1 MRTSRRFKAF
11 VVALAALCLSVG
23 LASAVSADAQTNPT
37 SQPSPELL
45 AQLKAQAQGE
55 VTVSTETSTKYFGFI
70 RVSAGGDLLPGTS
83 GSPEAKAQAFLAKY
97 GSLLGVGDAA
107 GSLVEAD
114 VETDEQDAT
123 HVTYAQSL
131 QGRSGLLRRDQGAC
145 RRGRQPHEPQRQRH
159 AGPQPE
165 RAPRLSPEQAG
176 QRAIAHVIADPPRD
190 ENGDPVEFLTAAE

>member
-1 MRTSRRFKAF
+1 MPCRRRRPDQPHQPA
-11 VVALAALCLSVG
+11 VARAAR
-23 LASAVSADAQTNPT
+23 AAQG
-37 SQPSPELL
+37 
-45 AQLKAQAQGE
+45 AGAGE

-123 HVTYAQSL
+123 HVTYAQRYK
-131 QGRSGLLRRDQGAC
+131 GVPVFSG
-145 RRGRQPHEPQRQRH
+145 
-159 AGPQPE
+159 
-165 RAPRLSPEQAG
+165 
-176 QRAIAHVIADPPRD
+176 AIKAHVD
-190 ENGDPVEFLTAAE
+190 EDGNLTASTATSCRTST